1 MDYRKKVA
9 AIYLLGFFVDLINMF
24 ITSVAYPDIGHG
36 LHASVAQL
44 GWISTGYILGLTIVI
59 PASAWLAAYY
69 GSKTVFVASLLTFLF
84 ASVGAGLAPSIE
96 ALIAWRCVQGLGGGL
111 LIPLGQSMTYQLYP
125 PAERPGLSSVIM
137 LVGLLAPALSPA
149 LGGVIVDSL
158 SWRWIFYL
166 NVPFAALA
174 LLLAAC
180 WLRPDPPRLAGA
192 VPRLDVGG
200 LLAGCVAIL
209 LLLLGLTMLGTPGDA
224 WAGAGVLALGAAC
237 AWGYVRDA
245 LRKSAPLLNLRL
257 AGEPLLR
264 IAMLMYLLVP
274 GVFMGVSL
282 LAMLYLQG
290 VLGMSAS
297 TAGALML
304 PWAVASFGAIA
315 LTGKRYRRVG
325 PRPLFIAGALLQS
338 AGMLMLLRVDAAEQL
353 FWLAG
358 AYAVMGFGGGLCS
371 STAQSTA
378 FLRTPDTQLSQASA
392 VWNINRQLGFCLGV
406 ALLSVLLNSLL
417 AAHGIAALDD
427 PALQARAAQVFHW
440 CFALAASTCVLPLML
455 CARLDNRAVLSLFS
469 HPQEGKK

>member
-24 ITSVAYPDIGHG
+24 ITSVAYPDIGRALG
-36 LHASVAQL
+36 ASVAQL
-44 GWISTGYILGLTIVI
+44 AWISTAYILGLTIVI

-111 LIPLGQSMTYQLYP
+111 LIPLGQSMTYQLYQ

-158 SWRWIFYL
+158 SWRAIFYL

-180 WLRPDPPRLAGA
+180 WLRPDAPRAPL
-192 VPRLDVGG
+192 PRLDAGG
-200 LLAGCVAIL
+200 LLAGSTAIL
-209 LLLLGLTMLGTPGDA
+209 LLLLGLTLLGTQGQA

-237 AWGYVRDA
+237 AAAYVRGA
-245 LRKSAPLLNLRL
+245 LRKPAPLLNLRL
-257 AGEPLLR
+257 AAEPLLR
-264 IAMLMYLLVP
+264 ISMLMYLLVP
-274 GVFMGVSL
+274 GVFMGVSV

-290 VLGMSAS
+290 VLGLSAS
-297 TAGALML
+297 AAGALML
-304 PWAVASFGAIA
+304 PWALASFAAIS
-315 LTGKRYRRVG
+315 LTAKHYRRLG
-325 PRPLFIAGALLQS
+325 PQPLFIVGALLQA
-338 AGMLMLLRVDAAEQL
+338 AGMLMLLRVAAADQV

-378 FLRTPDTQLSQASA
+378 FLRTPDAQLSQASA
-392 VWNINRQLGFCLGV
+392 LWNINRQLGFCLGV
-406 ALLSVLLNSLL
+406 ALLSVLLNMLL
-417 AAHGIAALDD
+417 AAHGIASLDE
-427 PALQARAAQVFHW
+427 PAQRAGAAQVFHW
-440 CFALAASTCVLPLML
+440 CFALAAASCVLPLAL
-455 CARLDNRAVLSLFS
+455 CLRIDNRAVLTLFFHS
-469 HPQEGKK
+469 HESHK